1 MMQSTMFLP
10 IRVVPP
16 MLRFHSLT
24 FLMVLGLAANAQC
37 EFVGVSVSASD
48 TGLVQLYH
56 PGFFFFG
63 ATPDVGGYDNVC
75 YWTIHDMEGNVLHE
89 AETSGDWETQSFM
102 LFEHDVPVTDSMRVE
117 IVLTSPLEDFDC
129 CVSDTL
135 IWDET
140 QSPSGNSAWG
150 DWSTE
155 TDGYT
160 EGVECGG
167 TVAVAER
174 PTECPLKLFP
184 QPVEGAFR
192 MEGLRGGETLTILNA
207 VGRKVAVIP
216 VVSPQQSFDITDLP
230 EGPYFVRVAMGSLD
244 RGEVHRLLKAPGR

>member
-1 MMQSTMFLP
+1 MHRAISLSFL
-10 IRVVPP
+10 IIVGGVVQ
-16 MLRFHSLT
+16 
-24 FLMVLGLAANAQC
+24 AQC

-48 TGLVQLYH
+48 TAQVNLYH

-63 ATPDVGGYDNVC
+63 ATPNVGGYDNVC
-75 YWTIHDMEGNVLHE
+75 YWTIYDMEGNVLHE

-140 QSPSGNSAWG
+140 QSPSGNSVWG

-160 EGVECGG
+160 EGVECA
-167 TVAVAER
+167 TSTIEVESKVE
-174 PTECPLKLFP
+174 TIQLYP
-184 QPVEGAFR
+184 QPAE
-192 MEGLRGGETLTILNA
+192 E
-207 VGRKVAVIP
+207 
-216 VVSPQQSFDITDLP
+216 
-230 EGPYFVRVAMGSLD
+230 FVRIDGLNEPESFRLFDALGHEWPISPALGSGGSLD
-244 RGEVHRLLKAPGR
+244 VRHLPSGLYFLTIFQRGGPAATKRFIKA

>member
-1 MMQSTMFLP
+1 MQSTMFLP
-10 IRVVPP
+10 IHVVPP

-24 FLMVLGLAANAQC
+24 FLLVLGMAAKAQC

-63 ATPDVGGYDNVC
+63 ATPNVGGYDNVC
-75 YWTIHDMEGNVLHE
+75 YWTIYDMEGDVLHE
-89 AETSGDWETQSFM
+89 AETSGEWETQSFM

-135 IWDET
+135 IWEET
-140 QSPSGNSAWG
+140 QSPLGNSAWG

-167 TVAVAER
+167 GTAVKEGVAGSR
-174 PTECPLKLFP
+174 LKVYP
-184 QPVEGAFR
+184 QPVDGAFR
-192 MEGLRGGETLTILNA
+192 MEGLRGGETVTILNA
-207 VGRKVAVIP
+207 AGRKVAVIP
-216 VVSPQQSFDITDLP
+216 VVSPQQSFDTPDLP
-230 EGPYFVRVAMGSLD
+230 EGLYFVRVATGSLN
-244 RGEVHRLLKAPGR
+244 RGEVHRLLKVPTR